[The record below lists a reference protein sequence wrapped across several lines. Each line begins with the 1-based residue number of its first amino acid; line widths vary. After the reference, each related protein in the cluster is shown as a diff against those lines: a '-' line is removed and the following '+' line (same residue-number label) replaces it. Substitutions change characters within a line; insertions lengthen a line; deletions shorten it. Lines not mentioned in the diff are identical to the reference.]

1 MENPEALDDQKVSVL
16 LTVPASEADAVL
28 LQRLHGLRRVAV
40 PRVAKRGGRREAV
53 SGALGVDRGELVG
66 ELLVAEA
73 GDALVVLGVVGDLEQ
88 PAAQLVQLLH
98 LLRGHPHQQRPE

>member
-1 MENPEALDDQKVSVL
+1 M
-16 LTVPASEADAVL
+16 
-28 LQRLHGLRRVAV
+28 
-40 PRVAKRGGRREAV
+40 

-98 LLRGHPHQQRPE
+98 LLQVNRCVRINFNLFLKVLTGRLEWFW